1 VASETCK
8 ATLLSFFGSTMRLR
22 LADHLSRL
30 ARIEDAWP
38 NLTKENHQAVSWSI
52 ARPEPGIESFSG

>member
-1 VASETCK
+1 
-8 ATLLSFFGSTMRLR
+8 MRLR